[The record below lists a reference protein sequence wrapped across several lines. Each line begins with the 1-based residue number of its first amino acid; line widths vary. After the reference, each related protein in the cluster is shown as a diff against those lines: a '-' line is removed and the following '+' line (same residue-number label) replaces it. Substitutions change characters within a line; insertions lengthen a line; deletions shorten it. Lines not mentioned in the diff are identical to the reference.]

1 MGVAGCPLGLVGLT
15 LWGPESSCVGRAGS
29 RAVRVGSGWTSSRR
43 LAGSWGRGPPV
54 GWSQSRSRGS
64 GEPGGGAKGM
74 LRGCWG
80 EGGGGE
86 EGEREGT
93 VSWRECLS
101 PAAASVPGRKPVS
114 SACPPGLHPRCPDQ
128 GEASLQT
135 CVPSALR
142 SWTPALAGE
151 GVGAYGSVLGAEGSR
166 PELWECRRCPR
177 AVVSGDLPGLSAP
190 AGSQNSFSF
199 LAARASCLPN
209 RRNSSG
215 WSVLCNWTQTAV
227 NQSQGG
233 QHNVGEGHLAGG
245 GPAARA

>member
-1 MGVAGCPLGLVGLT
+1 M
-15 LWGPESSCVGRAGS
+15 GRAGS
-29 RAVRVGSGWTSSRR
+29 RAVRVGGGWQG
-43 LAGSWGRGPPV
+43 AGAEGLLLV
-54 GWSQSRSRGS
+54 GHSPEAEAQGS
-64 GEPGGGAKGM
+64 LGAG
-74 LRGCWG
+74 LRGCSG
-80 EGGGGE
+80 DAGVGGGE
-86 EGEREGT
+86 EGERKGA
-93 VSWRECLS
+93 VSWRGCLS

-114 SACPPGLHPRCPDQ
+114 STCPPGLHPWCPDQ

-142 SWTPALAGE
+142 SWTPALAGQ
-151 GVGAYGSVLGAEGSR
+151 GVGAYGSVLGAEWSR

-177 AVVSGDLPGLSAP
+177 AVVSGDMPGLSAP

-199 LAARASCLPN
+199 SAARASCLPN

-215 WSVLCNWTQTAV
+215 WSVLCSWTQTAV

>member
-1 MGVAGCPLGLVGLT
+1 MGPGEQLCGEGWLPGCACGQRLDQLTAAGRELGQRASCQLVT
-15 LWGPESSCVGRAGS
+15 VQKQ
-29 RAVRVGSGWTSSRR
+29 R
-43 LAGSWGRGPPV
+43 LRGAWGRG
-54 GWSQSRSRGS
+54 S
-64 GEPGGGAKGM
+64 GDAQGM
-74 LRGCWG
+74 L
-80 EGGGGE
+80 GGGGE
-86 EGEREGT
+86 EGEREGA

-114 SACPPGLHPRCPDQ
+114 STCPPGLHPRYPDQ

-151 GVGAYGSVLGAEGSR
+151 GVGAYGSVLGAEWSR

-177 AVVSGDLPGLSAP
+177 AVVSGDMPGLSAP

-209 RRNSSG
+209 RRNGSG
-215 WSVLCNWTQTAV
+215 RSVLCNWTQMAV